1 MFDCFNLKKKNNKYD
16 FQRYEKQPNRKHITY

>member
-1 MFDCFNLKKKNNKYD
+1 MFDCFNLKKNNKYD